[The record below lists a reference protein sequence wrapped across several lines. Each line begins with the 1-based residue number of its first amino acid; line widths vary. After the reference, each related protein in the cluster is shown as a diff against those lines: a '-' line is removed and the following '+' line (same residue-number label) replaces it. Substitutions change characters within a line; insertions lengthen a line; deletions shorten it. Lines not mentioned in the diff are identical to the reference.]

1 MPVLPKNY
9 SENILVREATRAIAD
24 NRMLVHGDYVLAGV
38 SGGPDSVAL
47 LHLLLLLAPIF
58 SLRIGIAHVN
68 HCLRQAESDRDATF
82 VSDLSTRLNLP
93 CHKCRVDVHK
103 YREQNKLSIEDAA
116 RRVRYAFFNKIARE
130 NSYTRIAL
138 GHNGDDNA
146 ELVLMNILRGSGLLG
161 ISGIPALRCQKG
173 PDPTIIRPLIASSRA
188 DIIAFLE
195 KYKLKYVLDSSNFD
209 TRFLRNRIRHNLLP
223 LLQNAYNPA
232 TVKNLNQLSRLA
244 KDEEPWIEE
253 MITPLFNDAVIEA
266 TAGSITLSIKGLS
279 NIHVAARRRII
290 RKAVLACRGN
300 LRRIGFSHI
309 QAILELVHSKTPEK
323 TLDLPDRIR
332 IRRGPET
339 LMITREKGP
348 LRKISPWHA
357 VDSAPDFFY
366 TVTAPGTVYLK
377 ELNRFLKLTTVA
389 LEHLHDIK
397 GKGPDTAFLDMDTF
411 SFPIIV
417 RPPLPGDRFTP
428 LGIKGSQKLKKYF
441 IDHKIPRY
449 ERATC
454 PLLVSRDKIIWVPG
468 HRIDASVKVTPATR
482 NVGKAELF
490 LA

>member
-1 MPVLPKNY
+1 
-9 SENILVREATRAIAD
+9 
-24 NRMLVHGDYVLAGV
+24 MLVYGDYVLAGV

-47 LHLLLLLAPIF
+47 LHILLLLAPIF

-82 VSDLSTRLNLP
+82 VSDLATRLNLP
-93 CHKCRVDVHK
+93 CHKCRIDVHQ
-103 YREQNKLSIEDAA
+103 YREQNRLSIEEAA
-116 RRVRYAFFNKIARE
+116 RRVRYTFFNQMARE
-130 NSYTRIAL
+130 NGYTRIAL
-138 GHNGDDNA
+138 GHNCDDNA

-161 ISGIPALRCQKG
+161 TSGIPPLRRQAD

-188 DIIAFLE
+188 DIIVFL
-195 KYKLKYVLDSSNFD
+195 KKFSLKYVIDSSNSD

-223 LLQNAYNPA
+223 LLQNDYNPA
-232 TVKNLNQLSRLA
+232 AVKNLNQLSRLA
-244 KDEEPWIEE
+244 RSEEPWIEK
-253 MITPLFNDAVIEA
+253 MVTPLFNDSVMDVNPDC
-266 TAGSITLSIKGLS
+266 ITLSIKTLS
-279 NIHVAARRRII
+279 NAHVAARRRII
-290 RKAVLACRGN
+290 RRAIFTCRGN

-309 QAILELVHSKTPEK
+309 QAILELIHGKTPGK
-323 TLDLPDRIR
+323 TLDLPGRIR

-397 GKGPDTAFLDMDTF
+397 IKDPDTAFLDMDMF